1 MGVPGFSGNNGV
13 PVSTQFLSLTI
24 VSLYSENG

>member
-13 PVSTQFLSLTI
+13 PVSAQFLSLTI